1 MKKWILR
8 IVFSFLGLS
17 TLFLMWVYAVTFHPD
32 AVMPIAVQC
41 SADAQDYQ
49 GQPLKIMTYNIQ
61 YLAGKGYVFYYDL
74 PGNTGPDERPSPQ
87 SIQATLQ
94 GISTLIREQ
103 NPDVLL
109 IQEFHDGAKA
119 TDYQNQLQLLQ
130 DALGDMAYACSAA
143 AFYWKA
149 DFVPHPRIFG
159 SVGMKLGTLSRYRLS
174 SAARYQLPLIPA
186 DPITQAFNLK
196 RAVLVTELAG
206 TPAVSL
212 LNTHL
217 DAFAQGSD
225 TMQRQVA
232 QLMALLAQKDQQGHL
247 WLLGG
252 DFNLL
257 APSIY
262 PNLPASQQYLYNP
275 HTELSPLLEKYPSV
289 PSQQDMAADP
299 TAWFTHFP
307 NDTDVSAPDR
317 TIDYVFLSK
326 QWQIKHAQVIRG
338 SSLSLS
344 DHLPLLLEVEPN
356 TQIPATAQ

>member
-8 IVFSFLGLS
+8 TVFSLLS
-17 TLFLMWVYAVTFHPD
+17 LCTLFLIWVYAVTFHPA
-32 AVMPIAVQC
+32 AVTQLPVQC
-41 SADAQDYQ
+41 SADAQEYQ
-49 GQPLKIMTYNIQ
+49 GHPLKIMTYNIQ

-74 PGNTGPDERPSPQ
+74 PGNTGPDERPSAQ
-87 SIQATLQ
+87 SISTTLQ
-94 GISTLIREQ
+94 GISALIRAH

-119 TDYQNQLQLLQ
+119 TDYQDQLRLLQ
-130 DALGDMAYACSAA
+130 DALGDMAYACSAE

-149 DFVPHPRIFG
+149 DFVPHPRILG

-174 SAARYQLPLIPA
+174 SATRYQLPLIPA

-206 TPAVSL
+206 NPAVSL

-217 DAFAQGSD
+217 DAFAQGSN
-225 TMQRQVA
+225 TMQQQVA
-232 QLMALLAQKDQQGHL
+232 QLMELVAAEDKKGNL

-257 APSIY
+257 PPGAYDS
-262 PNLPASQQYLYNP
+262 LAASQQYLYNP
-275 HTELSPLLEKYPSV
+275 ETELSPLLEKYRSI
-289 PSQQDMAADP
+289 PSQQDMAANP
-299 TAWFTHFP
+299 GSWFTHFP
-307 NDTDVSAPDR
+307 NDSDVSGPDR
-317 TIDYVFLSK
+317 SIDYLFLSD
-326 QWQIKHAQVIRG
+326 QWQIQHAKVVQG

-344 DHLPLLLEVEPN
+344 DHLPVLLEVK
-356 TQIPATAQ
+356 PANRL